1 MGSTQPGVQEEE
13 EPEKGRRREGRETKW
28 GALGGKRRSE
38 DCGEFPRPAPGAGI
52 HPPVSVYLLLPEWR
66 RRKAEDV

>member
-1 MGSTQPGVQEEE
+1 MHSLGF
-13 EPEKGRRREGRETKW
+13 RRKRSLRKADGGGGRETKW